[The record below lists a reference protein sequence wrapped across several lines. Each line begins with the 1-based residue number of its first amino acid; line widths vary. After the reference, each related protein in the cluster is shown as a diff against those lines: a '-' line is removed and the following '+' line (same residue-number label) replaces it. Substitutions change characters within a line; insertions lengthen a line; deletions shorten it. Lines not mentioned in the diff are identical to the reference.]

1 VERFI
6 RGDEARASGQG
17 RRCIFLRRTYY
28 GLRCVLMSPED
39 WRRLR
44 NNGSRLPCW
53 EGGNSCPLKI
63 RVLGVRTRGGV

>member
-1 VERFI
+1 MEAFLRTREGA
-6 RGDEARASGQG
+6 RGR

-44 NNGSRLPCW
+44 SNGSRLPCW
-53 EGGNSCPLKI
+53 EGGNSCPLKM
-63 RVLGVRTRGGV
+63 RVLGVRTRGGA